1 MTKSNTH
8 KAGRHFLQVP
18 GPTNIPDRVLQAMAF
33 PAMDHRGPD
42 FQNLSNNILKK
53 VKLIFKSEDPVV
65 IFPSAGTG
73 AMEASLAN
81 TLSEGDKVL
90 MFETGH
96 FATEWCQ
103 AARRYKL
110 DVDFVPGDWRT
121 GVDPKIVEKKLNED
135 KNHEIKAV
143 LVTHNETSTG
153 IKSQVEE
160 VRKAIDS
167 AKHPA
172 LFLVDT
178 ISSLGSYNYDHQK
191 WKVDVT
197 VGGSQKGLM
206 CPPGLSFNAISPKA
220 LEAYKKSN
228 LTKSYFDWGQMLE
241 NNKNGFYPYTPAVN
255 LLYALNEAVDMLL
268 EEGLENVFKR
278 HKRHADATRIAVET
292 WGLEI
297 LAKNPIE
304 RSDSITAIMTPE
316 GHDSDSLRKIIYD
329 NYNMSLGT
337 GLNKVKGRVF
347 RIGHMGDLNDLTLA
361 GTLSGVEMGLSQSG
375 IPFKKGGVMAAL
387 DFLSKE
393 WAISLGCLS

>member
-1 MTKSNTH
+1 MIKSNSH

-33 PAMDHRGPD
+33 PAIDHRGPD
-42 FQNLSNNILKK
+42 FQNLSFNVLKK
-53 VKLIFKSEDPVV
+53 IKLIFKSEDPVV

-81 TLSEGDKVL
+81 TLSEGDKIL

-103 AARRYKL
+103 AARRYRL
-110 DVDFVPGDWRT
+110 DVDFIPGDWRT
-121 GVDPKIVEKKLNED
+121 GADPKIVEKKLSED
-135 KNHEIKAV
+135 KNHKIKAV

-167 AKHPA
+167 TNHPA
-172 LFLVDT
+172 LFMVDT

-220 LEAYKKSN
+220 LEAYKKSKI
-228 LTKSYFDWGQMLE
+228 TKSYFDWGQMLD

-268 EEGLENVFKR
+268 EEGLESVFKR
-278 HKRHADATRIAVET
+278 HKRHADATRIAVEA

-297 LAKNPIE
+297 LARNPIE
-304 RSDSITAIMTPE
+304 RSDSITAIMVPD
-316 GHDSDSLRKIIYD
+316 GHDSDNLRKIIYD

-337 GLNKVKGRVF
+337 GLNKVKGKVF

-361 GTLSGVEMGLSQSG
+361 GTLSGVEMGLKKSG
-375 IPFKKGGVMAAL
+375 IPFNKGGIMAAL
-387 DFLSKE
+387 DFLSK
-393 WAISLGCLS
+393 

>member
-1 MTKSNTH
+1 MKKSNTH

-42 FQNLSNNILKK
+42 FQNLSNNVLKK
-53 VKLIFKSEDPVV
+53 IKLIFKSEDPVI
-65 IFPSAGTG
+65 IFPSSGTG
-73 AMEASLAN
+73 AMEASLTN
-81 TLSEGDKVL
+81 TLNEGDKIL

-96 FATEWCQ
+96 FATKWCQ

-121 GVDPKIVEKKLNED
+121 GADPKIVEKKLSED

-160 VRKAIDS
+160 IRKAIDCTN
-167 AKHPA
+167 HPA
-172 LFLVDT
+172 LFMVDT

-206 CPPGLSFNAISPKA
+206 CPSGLSFNAISPKA

-278 HKRHADATRIAVET
+278 HERHADATRIAVET

-304 RSDSITAIMTPE
+304 RSNSITAIMVPD
-316 GHDSDSLRKIIYD
+316 GHDSDNLRKIIYD

-337 GLNKVKGRVF
+337 GLNKVKGKVF
-347 RIGHMGDLNDLTLA
+347 RIGHLGDLNDLTLA
-361 GTLSGVEMGLSQSG
+361 GTLAGVEMGLKQSG
-375 IPFKKGGVMAAL
+375 IPFKKGGIMAAL
-387 DFLSKE
+387 DLLSK
-393 WAISLGCLS
+393 

>member
-1 MTKSNTH
+1 MTNSNIY

-42 FQNLSNNILKK
+42 FQNLSNSILKK

-81 TLSEGDKVL
+81 TLSEGDKIL

-135 KNHEIKAV
+135 KNHKIKAV

-172 LFLVDT
+172 LFMVDT

-255 LLYALNEAVDMLL
+255 LLYALNEAVDILL

-316 GHDSDSLRKIIYD
+316 GHDSDNLRKIIYD

-347 RIGHMGDLNDLTLA
+347 RIGHLGDLNDLTLA
-361 GTLSGVEMGLSQSG
+361 GTLSGVEMGLNQSG

-387 DFLSKE
+387 DFLSK
-393 WAISLGCLS
+393 

>member
-1 MTKSNTH
+1 MTNSNTY

-42 FQNLSNNILKK
+42 FQNLSNSILKK

-81 TLSEGDKVL
+81 TLSEGDKIL

-121 GVDPKIVEKKLNED
+121 GVDPRIVEKKLNED

-167 AKHPA
+167 TKHPA
-172 LFLVDT
+172 LFMVDT

-304 RSDSITAIMTPE
+304 RSDSITAIMVPD
-316 GHDSDSLRKIIYD
+316 GHDSDNLRKIIYD

-337 GLNKVKGRVF
+337 GLNKVKGKVF
-347 RIGHMGDLNDLTLA
+347 RIGHLGDLNDLTLA
-361 GTLSGVEMGLSQSG
+361 GTLSGVEMGLKQSG
-375 IPFKKGGVMAAL
+375 IPFKKGGIMAAL
-387 DFLSKE
+387 DFLSK
-393 WAISLGCLS
+393 

>member
-42 FQNLSNNILKK
+42 FQNLSNSILKK
-53 VKLIFKSEDPVV
+53 IKLIFKSEDPVV

-81 TLSEGDKVL
+81 TLSQGDKIL

-121 GVDPKIVEKKLNED
+121 GADPKIVEKKLSED

-143 LVTHNETSTG
+143 LITHNETSTG

-160 VRKAIDS
+160 IRKAIDS
-167 AKHPA
+167 TNHPA
-172 LFLVDT
+172 LFMVDT

-220 LEAYKKSN
+220 LDAYKKSN

-241 NNKNGFYPYTPAVN
+241 NNKSGFYPYTPAVN
-255 LLYALNEAVDMLL
+255 LMYALNEAIDMLL

-278 HKRHADATRIAVET
+278 HKRHADATRIAVEA

-304 RSDSITAIMTPE
+304 RSNSITAIMVPD
-316 GHDSDSLRKIIYD
+316 GHDSDNLRKIIYD
-329 NYNMSLGT
+329 NYNMSLGI
-337 GLNKVKGRVF
+337 GLNKVKGKVF
-347 RIGHMGDLNDLTLA
+347 RIGHLGDLNDLTLA
-361 GTLSGVEMGLSQSG
+361 GTLSGVEMGLKQSG
-375 IPFKKGGVMAAL
+375 IPFKKGGIMAAL
-387 DFLSKE
+387 DFLSK
-393 WAISLGCLS
+393 

>member
-1 MTKSNTH
+1 MTKSNAH

-42 FQNLSNNILKK
+42 FQNLSNSILKK
-53 VKLIFKSEDPVV
+53 IKLIFKSEDPVV

-81 TLSEGDKVL
+81 TLSQGDKIL

-121 GVDPKIVEKKLNED
+121 GADPKIVEKKLSED

-143 LVTHNETSTG
+143 LITHNETSTG

-160 VRKAIDS
+160 IRKAIDS
-167 AKHPA
+167 TNHPA
-172 LFLVDT
+172 LFMVDT

-220 LEAYKKSN
+220 LDAYKKSN

-241 NNKNGFYPYTPAVN
+241 NNKSGFYPYTPAVN
-255 LLYALNEAVDMLL
+255 LMYALNEAIDMLL

-278 HKRHADATRIAVET
+278 HKRHADATRIAVEA

-304 RSDSITAIMTPE
+304 RSNSITAIMVPD
-316 GHDSDSLRKIIYD
+316 GHDSDNLRKIIYD

-337 GLNKVKGRVF
+337 GLNKVKGKVF
-347 RIGHMGDLNDLTLA
+347 RIGHLGDLNDLTLA
-361 GTLSGVEMGLSQSG
+361 GTLSGVEMGLKQSG
-375 IPFKKGGVMAAL
+375 IPFKKGGIMAAL
-387 DFLSKE
+387 DFLSK
-393 WAISLGCLS
+393 

>member
-1 MTKSNTH
+1 MIKSNSH

-42 FQNLSNNILKK
+42 FQNLSFNVLKK
-53 VKLIFKSEDPVV
+53 IKLIFKSEDPVV

-81 TLSEGDKVL
+81 TLSEGDKIL

-103 AARRYKL
+103 AARRYRL
-110 DVDFVPGDWRT
+110 DVDFIPGDWRT
-121 GVDPKIVEKKLNED
+121 GADPKIVEKKLSED
-135 KNHEIKAV
+135 KNHKIKAV

-167 AKHPA
+167 SNHPA
-172 LFLVDT
+172 LFMVDT
-178 ISSLGSYNYDHQK
+178 ISSLGSYNYEHQK

-220 LEAYKKSN
+220 LEAYKKSKI
-228 LTKSYFDWGQMLE
+228 TKSYFDWGQMLD

-268 EEGLENVFKR
+268 EEGLESVFKR
-278 HKRHADATRIAVET
+278 HKRHADATRIAVEA

-297 LAKNPIE
+297 LARNPIE
-304 RSDSITAIMTPE
+304 RSDSITAIMVPD
-316 GHDSDSLRKIIYD
+316 GHDSDNLRKIIYD

-337 GLNKVKGRVF
+337 GLNKVKGKVF

-361 GTLSGVEMGLSQSG
+361 GTLSGVEMGLKKSG
-375 IPFKKGGVMAAL
+375 IPFNKGGIMAAL
-387 DFLSKE
+387 DFLSK
-393 WAISLGCLS
+393 

>member
-1 MTKSNTH
+1 MTNSNTY

-42 FQNLSNNILKK
+42 FQNLSNRILKK

-81 TLSEGDKVL
+81 TLSEGDKIL

-172 LFLVDT
+172 LFMVDT

-316 GHDSDSLRKIIYD
+316 GHDSDNLRKIIYD

-347 RIGHMGDLNDLTLA
+347 RIGHLGDLNDLTLA
-361 GTLSGVEMGLSQSG
+361 GTLSGVEMGLNQSG

-387 DFLSKE
+387 DFLSK
-393 WAISLGCLS
+393 

>member
-1 MTKSNTH
+1 MLKSNTH

-42 FQNLSNNILKK
+42 FQNLSFNVLKK
-53 VKLIFKSEDPVV
+53 IKLIFKSEDPVV

-81 TLSEGDKVL
+81 TLSEGDKIL

-110 DVDFVPGDWRT
+110 DVDFIPGDWRT
-121 GVDPKIVEKKLNED
+121 GADPKIVEKKLSED

-167 AKHPA
+167 TNHPA
-172 LFLVDT
+172 LFMVDT

-220 LEAYKKSN
+220 LEAYKKSK
-228 LTKSYFDWGQMLE
+228 LTKSYFDWGQMLD

-278 HKRHADATRIAVET
+278 HKRHADATRIAVEA

-304 RSDSITAIMTPE
+304 RSDSITAIMVPD
-316 GHDSDSLRKIIYD
+316 GYDSDSLRKIIYD

-337 GLNKVKGRVF
+337 GLNKVKGKVF

-361 GTLSGVEMGLSQSG
+361 GTLSGVEMGLKQSG
-375 IPFKKGGVMAAL
+375 IPFKKGGIMVAL
-387 DFLSKE
+387 DFLSK
-393 WAISLGCLS
+393 

>member
-1 MTKSNTH
+1 MTNSNTY

-42 FQNLSNNILKK
+42 FQNLSNSILKK

-81 TLSEGDKVL
+81 TLSEGDKIL

-172 LFLVDT
+172 LFMVDT

-304 RSDSITAIMTPE
+304 RSDSITAIMTPA
-316 GHDSDSLRKIIYD
+316 GHDSDNLRKIIYD

-347 RIGHMGDLNDLTLA
+347 RIGHLGDLNDLTLA
-361 GTLSGVEMGLSQSG
+361 GTLSGVEMGLNQSG

-387 DFLSKE
+387 DFLSK
-393 WAISLGCLS
+393 

>member
-1 MTKSNTH
+1 MIKSNSH

-42 FQNLSNNILKK
+42 FQNLSFNVLKK
-53 VKLIFKSEDPVV
+53 IKLIFKSEDPVV

-81 TLSEGDKVL
+81 TLSEGDKIL

-110 DVDFVPGDWRT
+110 DVDFIPGDWRT
-121 GVDPKIVEKKLNED
+121 GADPKIVEKKLSED

-167 AKHPA
+167 SNHPA
-172 LFLVDT
+172 LFMVDT

-220 LEAYKKSN
+220 LEAYKKSKI
-228 LTKSYFDWGQMLE
+228 TKSYFDWGQMLD

-278 HKRHADATRIAVET
+278 HKRHADATRIAVEA

-297 LAKNPIE
+297 LARNPIE
-304 RSDSITAIMTPE
+304 RSDSITAIMVPD
-316 GHDSDSLRKIIYD
+316 GHDSDNLRKIIYD

-337 GLNKVKGRVF
+337 GLNKVKGKVF

-361 GTLSGVEMGLSQSG
+361 GTLSGVEMGLKKSG
-375 IPFKKGGVMAAL
+375 IPFNKGGIMAAL
-387 DFLSKE
+387 DFLSK
-393 WAISLGCLS
+393 

>member
-1 MTKSNTH
+1 
-8 KAGRHFLQVP
+8 
-18 GPTNIPDRVLQAMAF
+18 
-33 PAMDHRGPD
+33 
-42 FQNLSNNILKK
+42 
-53 VKLIFKSEDPVV
+53 
-65 IFPSAGTG
+65 
-73 AMEASLAN
+73 MEASLAN
-81 TLSEGDKVL
+81 TLSEGDKIL

-103 AARRYKL
+103 AARRYRL
-110 DVDFVPGDWRT
+110 DVDFIPGDWRT
-121 GVDPKIVEKKLNED
+121 GADPKIVEKKLSED
-135 KNHEIKAV
+135 KNHKIKAV

-167 AKHPA
+167 TNHPA
-172 LFLVDT
+172 LFMVDT

-220 LEAYKKSN
+220 LEAYKKSKI
-228 LTKSYFDWGQMLE
+228 TKSYFDWGQMLD

-268 EEGLENVFKR
+268 EEGLESVFKR
-278 HKRHADATRIAVET
+278 HKRHADATRIAVEA

-297 LAKNPIE
+297 LARNPIE
-304 RSDSITAIMTPE
+304 RSDSITAIMVPD
-316 GHDSDSLRKIIYD
+316 GHDSDNLRKIIYD

-337 GLNKVKGRVF
+337 GLNKVKGKVF

-361 GTLSGVEMGLSQSG
+361 GTLSGVEMGLKKSG
-375 IPFKKGGVMAAL
+375 IPFNKGGIMAAL
-387 DFLSKE
+387 DFLSK
-393 WAISLGCLS
+393 

>member
-1 MTKSNTH
+1 MTNSNTY

-42 FQNLSNNILKK
+42 FQNLSNSILKK

-81 TLSEGDKVL
+81 TLSEGDKIL

-172 LFLVDT
+172 LFMVDT

-316 GHDSDSLRKIIYD
+316 GHDSDNLRKIIYD

-347 RIGHMGDLNDLTLA
+347 RIGHLGDLNDLTLA
-361 GTLSGVEMGLSQSG
+361 GTLSGVEMGLNQSG

-387 DFLSKE
+387 DFLSK
-393 WAISLGCLS
+393 

>member
-1 MTKSNTH
+1 MTNSNIY

-42 FQNLSNNILKK
+42 FQNLSNSILKK

-81 TLSEGDKVL
+81 TLSEGDKIL

-172 LFLVDT
+172 LFMVDT

-316 GHDSDSLRKIIYD
+316 GHDSDNLRKIIYD

-347 RIGHMGDLNDLTLA
+347 RIGHLGDLNDLTLA
-361 GTLSGVEMGLSQSG
+361 GTLSGVEMGLNQSG

-387 DFLSKE
+387 DFLSK
-393 WAISLGCLS
+393 

>member
-1 MTKSNTH
+1 MTNSNTY

-42 FQNLSNNILKK
+42 FQNLSNSILKK

-81 TLSEGDKVL
+81 TLSEGDKIL

-167 AKHPA
+167 TKHPA
-172 LFLVDT
+172 LFMVDT

-316 GHDSDSLRKIIYD
+316 GHDSANLRKIIYD

-347 RIGHMGDLNDLTLA
+347 RIGHLGDLNDLTLA
-361 GTLSGVEMGLSQSG
+361 GTLSGVEMGLNQSG

-387 DFLSKE
+387 DFLSK
-393 WAISLGCLS
+393 

>member
-1 MTKSNTH
+1 MTNSNTY

-42 FQNLSNNILKK
+42 FQNLSNSILKK
-53 VKLIFKSEDPVV
+53 IKLIFKSEDPVV

-81 TLSEGDKVL
+81 TLSEGDKIL

-110 DVDFVPGDWRT
+110 NVDFVPGDWRT

-172 LFLVDT
+172 LFMVDT

-255 LLYALNEAVDMLL
+255 LFYGLNESINMLL
-268 EEGLENVFKR
+268 EEGLENVFAR
-278 HKRHADATRIAVET
+278 HKRLADATRLAVEA

-304 RSDSITAIMTPE
+304 RSDSITAILIPE
-316 GHDSDSLRKIIYD
+316 GHDADNLRKIIHD
-329 NYNMSLGT
+329 NYDMSLGT
-337 GLNKVKGRVF
+337 GLNKVKGKVF
-347 RIGHMGDLNDLTLA
+347 RIGHMGDFNDLMLSGTLA
-361 GTLSGVEMGLSQSG
+361 GVEMGLKQSG
-375 IPFKKGGVMAAL
+375 IPFKPGGIMAAL
-387 DFLSKE
+387 NFLSK
-393 WAISLGCLS
+393 

>member
-1 MTKSNTH
+1 MIKSNSH

-42 FQNLSNNILKK
+42 FQNLSFNVLKK
-53 VKLIFKSEDPVV
+53 IKLIFKSEDPVV

-81 TLSEGDKVL
+81 TLSEGDKIL

-103 AARRYKL
+103 AARRYRL
-110 DVDFVPGDWRT
+110 DVDFIPGDWRT
-121 GVDPKIVEKKLNED
+121 GADPKIVEKKLSED
-135 KNHEIKAV
+135 KNHKIKAV

-167 AKHPA
+167 TNHPA
-172 LFLVDT
+172 LFMVDT

-220 LEAYKKSN
+220 LEAYKKSKI
-228 LTKSYFDWGQMLE
+228 TKSYFDWGQMLD

-278 HKRHADATRIAVET
+278 HKRHADATRIAVEA

-304 RSDSITAIMTPE
+304 RSDSITAIMVPD
-316 GHDSDSLRKIIYD
+316 GHDSDNLRKIIYD

-337 GLNKVKGRVF
+337 GLNKVKGKVF

-361 GTLSGVEMGLSQSG
+361 GTLSGVEMGLKKSG
-375 IPFKKGGVMAAL
+375 IPFNKGGIMAAL
-387 DFLSKE
+387 DFLSK
-393 WAISLGCLS
+393 

>member
-1 MTKSNTH
+1 MTKSNKY
-8 KAGRHFLQVP
+8 KAGRHFLSVP
-18 GPTNIPDRVLQAMAF
+18 GPTNIPDRVLRAMAF

-42 FQNLSNNILKK
+42 FQNLSTNILKK
-53 VKLIFKSEDPVV
+53 IKLIFKSEDPVV

-81 TLSEGDKVL
+81 TLSEGDKIL

-110 DVDFVPGDWRT
+110 DVDFIPGDWRT
-121 GVDPKIVEKKLNED
+121 GADPKIVEKKLSED

-167 AKHPA
+167 SNHPA
-172 LFLVDT
+172 LFMVDT

-220 LEAYKKSN
+220 LEAYKKSK
-228 LTKSYFDWGQMLE
+228 LTKSYFDWGQMLD

-278 HKRHADATRIAVET
+278 HKRHADATRIAVEA

-297 LAKNPIE
+297 LARNPIE
-304 RSDSITAIMTPE
+304 RSDSITAIMVPD
-316 GHDSDSLRKIIYD
+316 GHDSDNLRKIIYD

-337 GLNKVKGRVF
+337 GLNKVKGKVF

-361 GTLSGVEMGLSQSG
+361 GTLSGVEMGLKQSG
-375 IPFKKGGVMAAL
+375 IPFKKGGIMAAL
-387 DFLSKE
+387 DFLSK
-393 WAISLGCLS
+393 

>member
-53 VKLIFKSEDPVV
+53 IKLIFKSEDPVV

-81 TLSEGDKVL
+81 TLSEGDKIL

-110 DVDFVPGDWRT
+110 DVDFIPGDWRT
-121 GVDPKIVEKKLNED
+121 GADPKIVEKKLSED

-167 AKHPA
+167 TNHPA
-172 LFLVDT
+172 LFMVDT
-178 ISSLGSYNYDHQK
+178 ISSLGSYNYEHQK

-206 CPPGLSFNAISPKA
+206 SPPGLSFNAISPKA
-220 LEAYKKSN
+220 LDAYKKSN

-255 LLYALNEAVDMLL
+255 LMYGLNEAVDMLL

-278 HKRHADATRIAVET
+278 HKRHADATRIAVEA

-297 LAKNPIE
+297 LARNPIE
-304 RSDSITAIMTPE
+304 RSDSITAIMVPD
-316 GHDSDSLRKIIYD
+316 GHDSDSLRKLIYD

-337 GLNKVKGRVF
+337 GLNKVKGKVF

-361 GTLSGVEMGLSQSG
+361 GTLSGVEMGLKQSG
-375 IPFKKGGVMAAL
+375 IPFKKGGIMAAL
-387 DFLSKE
+387 DFLSK
-393 WAISLGCLS
+393 